1 LRSRSTAVIAF
12 SAVCALILGA
22 CGGSSGSSNT
32 SKTNAPTT
40 IGVTGATED
49 PNVKP
54 TPGGSVTYGLEADTT
69 GGWCLQEAQLA
80 ISGIQVART
89 IYDTLTMPDSQGQIK
104 PYLAQTVTPNANA
117 TVWTIV
123 LRPNIKFS
131 DGTPLNA
138 DIVRD
143 NLLAYAGKYPK
154 RHPLLFGF
162 TFSDVAN
169 VVSAG
174 PMTVRVT
181 TKRPWPAFA
190 WYLWGSSRVGIEGRA
205 QLDSPNK
212 CNTNLIGTGPFKE
225 QSWVPNQSFVA
236 VRNPNYW
243 QKDKFGQQL
252 PYLDKIT
259 YVPVESG
266 PDRLKA
272 LEAGDFQMIH
282 TDDPPGIIQI
292 RNDVKAGTLK
302 SVESDR
308 YTEVSYNMTN
318 ATTAPFNNQHARN
331 AIAYAVNRDEVNKI
345 VYGGILTPAQGPFA
359 PGNVGY
365 LESSGLPSYDPAKA
379 QQEVAAYKQATGQN
393 LTFTITYSTDP
404 TTTKVVTLLQQ
415 MWRASG
421 ITAHLRGIGDQ
432 SQLINIAIGRQF
444 QLITWR
450 NHPGADPDTQYV
462 WWHCNNTPPAACDNP
477 VNFSGFND
485 AQINSL
491 LDQGRV
497 TLDPAKRAT
506 IYEDLNRRFAQTL
519 YDQWGSYVIWDIA
532 FKPNIHG
539 IYGPPLPDGSQP
551 FEGLPTGHPVLGLW
565 IQH

>member
-1 LRSRSTAVIAF
+1 M
-12 SAVCALILGA
+12 LGA
-22 CGGSSGSSNT
+22 CGGGSSGKTSSST
-32 SKTNAPTT
+32 GTPTT
-40 IGVTGATED
+40 VGVTGATED

-89 IYDTLTMPDSQGQIK
+89 IYDTLTMPDQQAQIK
-104 PYLAQTVTPNANA
+104 PYLAQSVTPNADS

-131 DGTPLNA
+131 DGSPLNA

-143 NLLAYAGKYPK
+143 NLLAYAGLYPK
-154 RHPLLFGF
+154 RHPLLFSF
-162 TFSDVAN
+162 TFSDVKS
-169 VVSAG
+169 VTSTG
-174 PMTVRVT
+174 PLTVQVT

-190 WYLWGSSRVGIEGRA
+190 WYLWGSSRVGIEGRS
-205 QLDSPNK
+205 QLDSPNA
-212 CNTNLIGTGPFKE
+212 CNTHLVGTGPFVEK
-225 QSWVPNQSFVA
+225 SWTPNQSFVA

-243 QKDKFGQQL
+243 QKDKWGQQL
-252 PYLDKIT
+252 PYLDQIT
-259 YVPVESG
+259 YVPQESG

-272 LEAGDFQMIH
+272 LEAGDFDIIH
-282 TDDPPGIIQI
+282 TDDAPGIIQI
-292 RNDVKAGTLK
+292 RQDVAAGKLK
-302 SVESDR
+302 SVASDR
-308 YTEVSYNMTN
+308 YTEVGYDMTN

-331 AIAYAVNRDEVNKI
+331 AIAYAINRDEVNRI
-345 VYGGILTPAQGPFA
+345 IYGGILTPAQGPFA

-365 LESSGLPSYDPAKA
+365 LVSSGYPNYDLAKA
-379 QQEVAAYKQATGQN
+379 QSEVAAYKQQTGAPS

-404 TTTKVVTLLQQ
+404 TTTKTVQLLQQ
-415 MWRASG
+415 MWRAAG
-421 ITAHLRGIGDQ
+421 ITAHLQGVGDQ
-432 SQLINIAIGRQF
+432 SALINIAIGRKF

-491 LDQGRV
+491 LDQGRT

-506 IYEDLNRRFAQTL
+506 IYEDLNRVFAQKL

-539 IYGPPLPDGSQP
+539 IYGPPLPDGSLP
-551 FEGLPTGHPVLGLW
+551 FEGLPTGHPVLGMWL
-565 IQH
+565 QH